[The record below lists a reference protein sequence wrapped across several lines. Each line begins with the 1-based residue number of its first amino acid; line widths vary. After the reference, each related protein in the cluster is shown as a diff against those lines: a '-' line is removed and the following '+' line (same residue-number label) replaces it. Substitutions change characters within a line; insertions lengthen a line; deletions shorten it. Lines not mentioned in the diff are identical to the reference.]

1 MNLCMNRLLTKLLA
15 IVLAPWIFS
24 ACTTTLQPDNSQ
36 THQLANTTAD
46 TVFPNFRITETV
58 KLPGATR
65 WDYLTLDS
73 AAHRLYL
80 TRGDSVDVFD
90 TVAKRIVGS
99 IAGTKG
105 VHGVALAP
113 ALNRGF
119 TSNGGNDTVTVFALD
134 TLKTMATVATDKRP
148 DAIIF
153 DPSTQR
159 IFTANAAGESLTAI
173 DAMTLAPIRNIKLDG
188 KPEFMAVDNNGRLF
202 VNIEPKNQITTVD
215 TAKLDTT
222 VKLDLSA
229 VCDEPAGLSI
239 DIATMRLFAGCHNQR
254 MAIVD
259 GNTGEVLAAPAIGR
273 GSDATVYDDA
283 LKTAISS
290 NGEGT
295 LTFIGQ
301 AVNGSYLVKQT
312 LATMPGA
319 RTMALDS
326 KTHQIYLVAAEY
338 EPATTGADGKPM
350 RPKAKVDSFT
360 LITVGP

>member
-1 MNLCMNRLLTKLLA
+1 MNRNPFRFVPIALAVLA
-15 IVLAPWIFS
+15 ILLFS
-24 ACTTTLQPDNSQ
+24 ACTTTLQ
-36 THQLANTTAD
+36 TTAPP
-46 TVFPNFRITETV
+46 TESGPTHFRVVETV

-73 AAHRLYL
+73 ATHRLYL

-119 TSNGGNDTVTVFALD
+119 TSNGGDDTVTVFTLD
-134 TLKTMATVATDKRP
+134 TLKTIGTIATDKRP

-173 DAMTLAPIRNIKLDG
+173 DAKTLTSIRNIRLDG
-188 KPEFMAVDNNGRLF
+188 KPEFMAIDGNGRLF
-202 VNIEPKNQITTVD
+202 VNIEPKNQITAVD
-215 TAKLDTT
+215 TAKLDTLA
-222 VKLDLSA
+222 KYDLSA

-239 DIATMRLFAGCHNQR
+239 DVTTMRLFAGCHNQK

-259 GNTGEVLAAPAIGR
+259 GNTGRILAAPPIGK
-273 GSDATVYDDA
+273 GSDATAYDDA
-283 LKTAISS
+283 LKLAISS

-301 AVNGSYLVKQT
+301 AVDGSYMVKQT

-319 RTMALDS
+319 RTMALDPT
-326 KTHQIYLVAAEY
+326 THQLYLVAAEY
-338 EPATTGADGKPM
+338 EPGTTGADGKPM

-360 LITVGP
+360 LITVGR